1 MDYDIIG
8 DIHGHDSALLA
19 LLDRLGY
26 RQRAGAWR
34 KAGHQA
40 IFVGDFIDRG
50 TGQRETVDL
59 VRSMVDAGSAQAV
72 MGNHEFNALAWATQ
86 DPRRP
91 GLYLRPHTD
100 EKRRQHQAF
109 LAATADHPAWRQE
122 ALDWFMGLPLWL
134 DLPDLRVVHACW
146 HPQAMA
152 ALAPMLQPGNRL
164 DPDLLLQAAE
174 RGSAT
179 YVAVEAVLKGPE
191 VRLPDGMQFMLGDCL
206 RSEARTRWWDAA
218 ATTFKASAI
227 VDGGS
232 RDQLPEWPIPE
243 EVRFGYADPRPV
255 FIGHYWM
262 QGEPHRLGPHVAC
275 VDYSAGKGGPLV
287 AYRWQGEPELLQ
299 QHFVSAKG

>member
-1 MDYDIIG
+1 MNYDIIG

-91 GLYLRPHTD
+91 GQYLRPHTD